1 MKTKSIHENV
11 KQVLAII
18 PQALGNGTTFASA
31 KIDTKGYNG
40 VEFVVNYGSI
50 TTTGTALTAVVKEG
64 DTTGAMTS
72 VADRDL
78 VGTEALV
85 GLAAATPRTA
95 GTTKEVAKRIGY
107 KGNKRYVDLTIT
119 RAGTTSVGCI
129 AATALLVNPEA
140 APVSNP

>member
-1 MKTKSIHENV
+1 MKSIHENV
-11 KQVLAII
+11 KQVLALI
-18 PQALGNGTTFASA
+18 PQQLGNGSTFAGA
-31 KIDTKGYNG
+31 MIDTKGYSG
-40 VEFVVNYGSI
+40 AEFLVNYGSI
-50 TTTGTALTAVVKEG
+50 TTTGTALTAIVKEG

-107 KGNKRYVDLTIT
+107 KGNKRYVQLTIT

-129 AATALLVNPEA
+129 GATALLTNPEA